1 MLSREHLDYIVTLRD
16 WTEFWVTK
24 EQYWDIL
31 FTKQDNPF
39 YYPIIIKDV
48 ITWKL
53 LYWWEV
59 WDIKKFR
66 EINKEKR
73 TNWEYIC
80 DFWYKH
86 TFNSKTYC
94 KCLKNNE
101 ISPIWIVQSLRYLW
115 YKINYQNQIKE
126 YMMIKFEKFK
136 KENSNWKEI
145 LKIYANEIRKKL
157 HPNKERFK

>member
-1 MLSREHLDYIVTLRD
+1 MLSREHLDYIVTLKD

-39 YYPIIIKDV
+39 SYPIIIKDV
-48 ITWKL
+48 MTWKL

-59 WDIKKFR
+59 WEIKKFK

-73 TNWEYIC
+73 QNWTYVC

-86 TFNSKTYC
+86 TFNIISNC
-94 KCLKNNE
+94 KCLKNNR
-101 ISPIWIVQSLRYLW
+101 ISPIWIIQTMNYLW
-115 YKINYQNQIKE
+115 YNIKYQNQITE
-126 YMMIKFEKFK
+126 NMMLKYEKFQKEDNEWREKLK
-136 KENSNWKEI
+136 K
-145 LKIYANEIRKKL
+145 YANEIREKL
-157 HPNKERFK
+157 HPNKEKF